1 MKDDPT
7 GGISPPE
14 AAQTPSIASDEVTVT
29 ASVSCATSAGS
40 TATRGSTMPES
51 LGFSEE
57 DWLIIDEALHR
68 VARSLRKIEREE
80 QLKQL
85 QEAEGH
91 LPAHQ

>member
-1 MKDDPT
+1 
-7 GGISPPE
+7 
-14 AAQTPSIASDEVTVT
+14 
-29 ASVSCATSAGS
+29 
-40 TATRGSTMPES
+40 MPES